1 MKEEKNDIKFSV
13 EEIRKYLDG
22 QLTDQEMQAL
32 EKAALEDPFLSDA
45 IDGIGESWNHTSS
58 FESGVADLQIRLTQR
73 IREKNRKSTMVL
85 LFSKWKI
92 AATVIFMLGF
102 TTLFITYINN
112 KSHRSEI
119 ANTFKNDSGKENLV
133 SSPTNKRRDTSAKTS
148 SVTLPANSD
157 SDNQTKATIPPEEGV
172 IKSGHKKLLP
182 LNHIKIPDSQIKK
195 EDDRATIY
203 LSKTSSDSI
212 AEPAALNSV
221 AKNDVSVSSIMES
234 EKKNEEVK
242 DKNLARSAYKS
253 LPGNYIKGVVTDEKG
268 NPIPNAAV
276 SIKGAKK
283 SVVTDQTGFFKLYTI
298 DPEFANQIIVNS
310 VGYESFSVK
319 LSSDSSY
326 TNLIQLTPASTV
338 LNEVVIKKNS
348 TESVFGWD
356 SFRNYIDSNKKIL
369 TADSVLKG
377 IEVISFLVNNKNELS
392 AFKIE
397 KSVSPAHDAEIIH
410 LIKAAPPLTI
420 IKGKKKRLR
429 ISISFN

>member
-13 EEIRKYLDG
+13 EDIRKYLDG
-22 QLTDQEMQAL
+22 QLTDQEMQVL

-45 IDGIGESWNHTSS
+45 IDGIGESRNHISS
-58 FESGVADLQIRLTQR
+58 FESGVADLQKRLTQR
-73 IREKNRKSTMVL
+73 IREKNRKSAIVL

-92 AATVIFMLGF
+92 AASVIFMLGF
-102 TTLFITYINN
+102 AALIITYINN

-119 ANTFKNDSGKENLV
+119 ANSLKNDSGKENLV
-133 SSPTNKRRDTSAKTS
+133 SSQANKRTDTSAKSS
-148 SVTLPANSD
+148 SVTLSANSD
-157 SDNQTKATIPPEEGV
+157 SDNQTIASIPQKEGI
-172 IKSGHKKLLP
+172 IKSGHKKLLT
-182 LNHIKIPDSQIKK
+182 LNHIKIPDSLIKK
-195 EDDRATIY
+195 EDDRPTVY

-221 AKNDVSVSSIMES
+221 AKNDRTAPAVMES

-242 DKNLARSAYKS
+242 DNNLARSAYKS

-283 SVVTDQTGFFKLYTI
+283 NVVTDQTGFFKLYTI

-319 LSSDSSY
+319 LNSDSSY

-338 LNEVVIKKNS
+338 LNEVAIKKNS
-348 TESVFGWD
+348 TESVIGWD
-356 SFRNYIDSNKKIL
+356 AFRNYIDSNKKIL

-377 IEVISFLVNNKNELS
+377 IEVISFIVNNKSELS

-397 KSVSPAHDAEIIH
+397 RSVSPSHDAEIIR

>member
-45 IDGIGESWNHTSS
+45 IEGIGESRNHAYS
-58 FESGVADLQIRLTQR
+58 FESGVADLQNRLTQR
-73 IREKNRKSTMVL
+73 IREKNRKSAMVL

-92 AATVIFMLGF
+92 AASVIFMLGF
-102 TTLFITYINN
+102 TALIIIYISN

-119 ANTFKNDSGKENLV
+119 AKSFKNDSGTENLV
-133 SSPTNKRRDTSAKTS
+133 SSPTNKRTDTSAKS
-148 SVTLPANSD
+148 SSATLSANSD
-157 SDNQTKATIPPEEGV
+157 SDKRAIVSILHTERV
-172 IKSGHKKLLP
+172 IKSGNKKLLT
-182 LNHIKIPDSQIKK
+182 LKLSKIPDSQIKK
-195 EDDRATIY
+195 QDDQSTVY
-203 LSKTSSDSI
+203 LSKPSSDSI
-212 AEPAALNSV
+212 AEPATSNSV
-221 AKNDVSVSSIMES
+221 VKNDVSSPTILQSD
-234 EKKNEEVK
+234 KKNEEVK
-242 DKNLARSAYKS
+242 DNNLARSAYKS

-319 LSSDSSY
+319 LNTDSSY
-326 TNLIQLTPASTV
+326 TNLIQLIPASTV

-348 TESVFGWD
+348 TESVIGWD
-356 SFRNYIDSNKKIL
+356 AFRNYIDSNKKIL

-377 IEVISFLVNNKNELS
+377 IEVISFIVNNKNELS

-397 KSVSPAHDAEIIH
+397 KSVSPAHDAEIIR
-410 LIKAAPPLTI
+410 LIKTAPPLTI

>member
-1 MKEEKNDIKFSV
+1 MKGEKNDIKFSV

-45 IDGIGESWNHTSS
+45 IEGIGESRNHASS
-58 FESGVADLQIRLTQR
+58 FESGVADLQNRLTQR
-73 IREKNRKSTMVL
+73 IREKNSKSSIVL
-85 LFSKWKI
+85 LFSNWKI
-92 AATVIFMLGF
+92 AASVIFILGF
-102 TTLFITYINN
+102 TALIITYIN

-119 ANTFKNDSGKENLV
+119 AKSFKNDSGIKNLV
-133 SSPTNKRRDTSAKTS
+133 SPPANKRMDTSAKSS
-148 SVTLPANSD
+148 SVTLSANSD
-157 SDNQTKATIPPEEGV
+157 SDNQAIVSIPHAV
-172 IKSGHKKLLP
+172 SIIKSGHKKLLT
-182 LNHIKIPDSQIKK
+182 LNRNKIPDSQIKK
-195 EDDRATIY
+195 QDDQSTVY

-221 AKNDVSVSSIMES
+221 AKNYGSVSTIMES
-234 EKKNEEVK
+234 GKKNEEVK
-242 DKNLARSAYKS
+242 DKNLARSTYKS

-310 VGYESFSVK
+310 VGYESFSEK
-319 LSSDSSY
+319 LNSDSSY
-326 TNLIQLTPASTV
+326 TNLIQLTKTSTA
-338 LNEVVIKKNS
+338 LNELVIKKIS
-348 TESVFGWD
+348 IEPAIGWD
-356 SFRNYIDSNKKIL
+356 AFRNYINSNKKIL
-369 TADSVLKG
+369 TVDSVLKG
-377 IEVISFLVNNKNELS
+377 DEVISFVVNNKSELS

-397 KSVSPAHDAEIIH
+397 KSVSPAHDAEIIR
-410 LIKAAPPLTI
+410 LIKTAPPLTI